1 MKMLVRF
8 LLALLVL
15 KAAEARPRLSRQAEL
30 DTYDDNYDVDI
41 ENLDLEN
48 QDIYDYEDGLGENPE
63 VRHIRR
69 GT

>member
-15 KAAEARPRLSRQAEL
+15 TEAAASPRFTRQVDL
-30 DTYDDNYDVDI
+30 DTYDDANYNVDI

-48 QDIYDYEDGLGENPE
+48 QDIYDYEDGSE
-63 VRHIRR
+63 VRR
-69 GT
+69 